1 MAPGSVH
8 GMDTRSAA
16 TLIMIGGAS
25 SLLAAS
31 VDGERAKE
39 VCNVSPPNHL
49 RDRALAVG
57 VLVC

>member
-1 MAPGSVH
+1 
-8 GMDTRSAA
+8 MDTRSAA